1 MAEQLPIVYVRGF
14 AGTTSGINE
23 QVDDP
28 FYGFNLGS
36 THVRVGG
43 GREPLFYQFESP
55 LLRLMIDHDYRLYVK
70 GGQKTWLEQQKDA
83 TVDPNTIWIHR
94 FYDISA
100 STWGDK
106 PHAFRLERAAE
117 DLLDLVELLQRK
129 TGAPRVHLV
138 AHSMGGLICRSLIQ
152 KVIPDRQATV
162 RGSRK
167 QAADYVD
174 RVFTYATPHGGI
186 EFDVGFGMLE
196 RLRDAFGIAGGDIF
210 GPQRMYEYLTPGQA
224 GRPPAGWRPQEMPD
238 EAFPK
243 ERIFSLIGTNPED
256 YGAAWGLSSKA
267 VGAKSDGLVQIE
279 NAYVPGAAFAF
290 VHRSHSGR
298 YGIVNSEEG
307 YQNLRRFL
315 FGQLEVQADIVGLRL
330 PQPPGGDDVVWQ
342 AEAELSVRGL
352 PILLHQQVA
361 AHHCPI
367 VLALPEAADTA
378 DRPVPLVTTFLLA
391 SPGLRPQDSETA
403 RYALHLRILSLRE
416 RNGVFNF
423 GDHLE
428 QTADFDDIL
437 IVDVGQ
443 LDGRLAAWARWN
455 SQLPALL
462 RDYQPSGPPLAD
474 QEQAAGVW
482 VSHIGLPDTARA
494 FLGET
499 AAVRLTVRDR
509 DHQGRSDLGTPH
521 LTGGT
526 AEAPGR
532 DRSRHPAPAP
542 DRRRSWIARVARRI
556 FARGSG

>member
-1 MAEQLPIVYVRGF
+1 MVQELPIVYVRGF

-43 GREPLFYQFESP
+43 GGDPLFYQFESP
-55 LLRLMIDHDYRLYVK
+55 LLRLMIDHGYRLFVK
-70 GGQKTWLEQQKDA
+70 GGQRTWLQEQQDA
-83 TVDPNTIWIHR
+83 TVNPNTIWIHR
-94 FYDISA
+94 FYDVSA
-100 STWGDK
+100 STWGDQ
-106 PHAFRLERAAE
+106 PQEFRLERAAQ
-117 DLLDLVELLQRK
+117 DLLDLIELLQRK

-138 AHSMGGLICRSLIQ
+138 AHSMGGLICRCLIQ
-152 KVIPDRQATV
+152 KIIPERQATT
-162 RGSRK
+162 RGSR
-167 QAADYVD
+167 QRAADYVD
-174 RVFTYATPHGGI
+174 RLFTYATPHGGI

-196 RLRDAFGIAGGDIF
+196 RLRDTFGIAGGDIF
-210 GPQRMYEYLTPGQA
+210 GPQRMYEYLTPGDT

-243 ERIFSLIGTNPED
+243 QRIFTLIGTNPQD

-267 VGAKSDGLVQIE
+267 VGAKSDGLVQID

-315 FGQLEVQADIVGLRL
+315 FGDLEVQADLAGLRL
-330 PQPPGGDDVVWQ
+330 PPSRRGDDVVWQ

-352 PILLHQQVA
+352 PILMHQQVA

-367 VLALPEAADTA
+367 LLDPQAENAA

-391 SPGLRPQDSETA
+391 DAGLRPQDSQAA

-416 RNGVFNF
+416 RRGVFSF

-428 QTADFDDIL
+428 QAADFDDIL

-455 SQLPALL
+455 SQLPGAL

-474 QEQAAGVW
+474 EEQAAGVW
-482 VSHIGLPDTARA
+482 VCNVGLPASAQA
-494 FLGET
+494 FLGEH

-509 DHQGRSDLGTPH
+509 GQ
-521 LTGGT
+521 
-526 AEAPGR
+526 
-532 DRSRHPAPAP
+532 
-542 DRRRSWIARVARRI
+542 ARA
-556 FARGSG
+556 